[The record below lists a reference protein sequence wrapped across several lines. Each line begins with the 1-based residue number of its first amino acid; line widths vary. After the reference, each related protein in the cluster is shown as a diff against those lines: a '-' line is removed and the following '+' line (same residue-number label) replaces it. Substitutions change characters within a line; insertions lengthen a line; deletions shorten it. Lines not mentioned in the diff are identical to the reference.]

1 MILISKTFIYIRGDI
16 MGRFPNIAA
25 SKAKTGAA
33 KAKVYSSY
41 AKEIYACAK
50 QGGTDPNGN
59 LTLRH
64 LIEKAKKEQ
73 VPADV
78 IKRAIDKVNQGV
90 DESYTS
96 VRYEGFAS
104 GGATVMVDCLT
115 DNVNRTVSMV
125 RNAFTKSNGKMG
137 VSGCVSHMYEHLS
150 VVVVKDMSED
160 EVLEALLLGEVDA
173 KEIEE
178 EDGNVNIYG
187 DPSDLFKIKDAI
199 TSARA
204 DAEFLIDEVTFLANE
219 MVTLE
224 GEDKENFEKL
234 LSMLDD
240 VEDVQKVYHNV
251 NM

>member
-1 MILISKTFIYIRGDI
+1 

-41 AKEIYACAK
+41 AKEIYQVAK

-78 IKRAIDKVNQGV
+78 IKRAIDKVNSGA

-115 DNVNRTVSMV
+115 DNETEQQDYDNLITALENGSDSNAVAYVGIKDSEGNVFWGTGIDTDIVTSSAKALIGAVNRMK
-125 RNAFTKSNGKMG
+125 NK
-137 VSGCVSHMYEHLS
+137 
-150 VVVVKDMSED
+150 
-160 EVLEALLLGEVDA
+160 
-173 KEIEE
+173 
-178 EDGNVNIYG
+178 
-187 DPSDLFKIKDAI
+187 
-199 TSARA
+199 
-204 DAEFLIDEVTFLANE
+204 
-219 MVTLE
+219 
-224 GEDKENFEKL
+224 
-234 LSMLDD
+234 
-240 VEDVQKVYHNV
+240 
-251 NM
+251 

>member
-1 MILISKTFIYIRGDI
+1 

-41 AKEIYACAK
+41 AKEIYQVAK

-78 IKRAIDKVNQGV
+78 IKRAIDKVNSGV

-104 GGATVMVDCLT
+104 GGATVIVDCLT
-115 DNVNRTVSMV
+115 DNVNRSVSMV

-150 VVVVKDMSED
+150 VVIVKDMNED
-160 EVLEALLLGEVDA
+160 EVLEALLMNEVDA
-173 KEIEE
+173 KEIEA
-178 EDGNVNIYG
+178 EDGNVSIYG
-187 DPSDLFKIKDAI
+187 DPVDLYKIKEAI
-199 TSARA
+199 VSAKA
-204 DAEFLIDEVTFLANE
+204 DAEFLVDEVTMLSNE
-219 MVTLE
+219 TVTLE
-224 GEDKENFEKL
+224 GEDKDNFDKL
-234 LSMLDD
+234 LNMLDD

-251 NM
+251 NL

>member
-1 MILISKTFIYIRGDI
+1 

-41 AKEIYACAK
+41 AKEIYSVAK

-59 LTLRH
+59 LALRH

-115 DNVNRTVSMV
+115 DNVNRSVSMV

-160 EVLEALLLGEVDA
+160 EALEALLMGEVDA
-173 KEIEE
+173 KEIEV
-178 EDGNVNIYG
+178 EDGNVSIYG
-187 DPSDLFKIKDAI
+187 DPSDLYNIKDAI
-199 TSARA
+199 TAGKK
-204 DAEFLIDEVTFLANE
+204 DAEFLVDEVTYLPNE

-251 NM
+251 NL

>member
-1 MILISKTFIYIRGDI
+1 

-25 SKAKTGAA
+25 SKAKTGAQ

-41 AKEIYACAK
+41 AKEIYQVAK

-59 LTLRH
+59 LSLRH

-73 VPADV
+73 VPQEV
-78 IKRAIDKVNQGV
+78 IKRAIDKVNSGV

-115 DNVNRTVSMV
+115 DNVNRTVSLV
-125 RNAFTKSNGKMG
+125 RNAFTKSKGKMG
-137 VSGCVSHMYEHLS
+137 VSGCVAHMYEHLA
-150 VVVVKDMSED
+150 VVIVKDMSED
-160 EVLEALLLGEVDA
+160 EAMEALLMNEVNA

-178 EDGNVNIYG
+178 SDNNVSIYG
-187 DPSDLFKIKDAI
+187 DPADLYKIKDAI
-199 TSARA
+199 LSSKP
-204 DAEFLIDEVTFLANE
+204 DAEFLVDEVTYLSNE
-219 MVTLE
+219 MVTLD

-234 LSMLDD
+234 LNMLDD

-251 NM
+251 EI

>member
-1 MILISKTFIYIRGDI
+1 

-41 AKEIYACAK
+41 AKEIYSVAK

-59 LTLRH
+59 LALRH

-78 IKRAIDKVNQGV
+78 IKRAIDKVNSGV

-115 DNVNRTVSMV
+115 DNVNRSVSMV

-150 VVVVKDMSED
+150 VVIVKDMSED
-160 EVLEALLLGEVDA
+160 EALEALLMGEVDA
-173 KEIEE
+173 KEIEA
-178 EDGNVNIYG
+178 EDGNVSIYG
-187 DPSDLFKIKDAI
+187 DPSDLYKIKEAI
-199 TSARA
+199 LTAKKE
-204 DAEFLIDEVTFLANE
+204 AEFIVDEVTYLPNE

-224 GEDKENFEKL
+224 GEDKENFDKL

-251 NM
+251 NL

>member
-1 MILISKTFIYIRGDI
+1 

-25 SKAKTGAA
+25 SKAKTGAQ

-41 AKEIYACAK
+41 AKEIYQVAK
-50 QGGTDPNGN
+50 NGGTDPDGN
-59 LTLRH
+59 LNLRH

-78 IKRAIDKVNQGV
+78 IKRAIDKVNSGV

-125 RNAFTKSNGKMG
+125 RNAFTKSKGKMG

-150 VVVVKDMSED
+150 VVVVKDMNED
-160 EVLEALLLGEVDA
+160 EVLEALLTGEVDA
-173 KEIEE
+173 KEIEQ
-178 EDGNVNIYG
+178 EDGNVSIYG
-187 DPSDLFKIKDAI
+187 DPSDLYKIKDAI
-199 TSARA
+199 LSSNPS
-204 DAEFLIDEVTFLANE
+204 AEFIVDEITYLPNE

-224 GEDKENFEKL
+224 GEDKENFDKL
-234 LSMLDD
+234 LTMLDD

-251 NM
+251 NL

>member
-1 MILISKTFIYIRGDI
+1 

-41 AKEIYACAK
+41 AKEIYQVAK

-78 IKRAIDKVNQGV
+78 IKRAIDKVNSGV

-104 GGATVMVDCLT
+104 GGATIIVDCLT
-115 DNVNRTVSMV
+115 DNVNRSVSMV

-150 VVVVKDMSED
+150 VVVVKDMTED
-160 EVLEALLLGEVDA
+160 EALEALLMNEVDA

-178 EDGNVNIYG
+178 ENGNVNIYG
-187 DPSDLFKIKDAI
+187 EPSDLYKIKEAI
-199 TSARA
+199 LSYKA
-204 DAEFLIDEVTFLANE
+204 DAEILVDEVSMLANE
-219 MVTLE
+219 TVTLE
-224 GEDKENFEKL
+224 GEDKDNFDKL
-234 LSMLDD
+234 LNMLDD

-251 NM
+251 EL

>member
-1 MILISKTFIYIRGDI
+1 

-25 SKAKTGAA
+25 SKAKTGAQ

-41 AKEIYACAK
+41 AKEIYQVAK
-50 QGGTDPNGN
+50 NGGTDPDGN
-59 LTLRH
+59 LNLRH

-78 IKRAIDKVNQGV
+78 IKRAIDKVNSGV

-125 RNAFTKSNGKMG
+125 RNAFTKSKGKMG

-150 VVVVKDMSED
+150 VVVVKDMNED
-160 EVLEALLLGEVDA
+160 EVLEALLTGEVDA
-173 KEIEE
+173 KEIEQE
-178 EDGNVNIYG
+178 EGNVSIYG
-187 DPSDLFKIKDAI
+187 GPSDLYKIKDAI
-199 TSARA
+199 LSSNPS
-204 DAEFLIDEVTFLANE
+204 AEFIVDEITYLPNE

-224 GEDKENFEKL
+224 GEDKENFDKL
-234 LSMLDD
+234 LTMLDD

-251 NM
+251 NL

>member
-1 MILISKTFIYIRGDI
+1 

-25 SKAKTGAA
+25 SKAKTGAQ

-41 AKEIYACAK
+41 AKEIYQVAK

-59 LTLRH
+59 LSLRH

-73 VPADV
+73 VPQEV
-78 IKRAIDKVNQGV
+78 IKRAIDKVNSGV

-115 DNVNRTVSMV
+115 DNVNRTV
-125 RNAFTKSNGKMG
+125 MG
-137 VSGCVSHMYEHLS
+137 VSGCVAHMYEHLA
-150 VVVVKDMSED
+150 VVIVKDMSED
-160 EVLEALLLGEVDA
+160 EAMEALLMNEVNA

-178 EDGNVNIYG
+178 SDNNVSIYG
-187 DPSDLFKIKDAI
+187 DPADLYKIKDAI
-199 TSARA
+199 LSSKP
-204 DAEFLIDEVTFLANE
+204 DAEFLVDEVTYLPNE
-219 MVTLE
+219 MVTLD

-234 LSMLDD
+234 LTMLDD

-251 NM
+251 EI

>member
-1 MILISKTFIYIRGDI
+1 

-41 AKEIYACAK
+41 AKEIYQVAK

-78 IKRAIDKVNQGV
+78 IKRAIDKVNSGV

-96 VRYEGFAS
+96 SRYEGFIS
-104 GGATVMVDCLT
+104 GGATIIVDCLT
-115 DNVNRTVSMV
+115 DNVNRTVSLV
-125 RNAFTKSNGKMG
+125 KNAFTKSKNKMG
-137 VSGCVSHMYEHLS
+137 VLGSVSHMYEHLS
-150 VVVVKDMSED
+150 IVSVSNMTED
-160 EVLEALLLGEVDA
+160 EVLEALLLKEVDA
-173 KEIEE
+173 KEIESDE
-178 EDGNVNIYG
+178 NGVNIYG
-187 DPSDLFKIKDAI
+187 DPSDLYKIKEAI
-199 TSARA
+199 LDYKKNA
-204 DAEFLIDEVTFLANE
+204 DIVLEDVQMVPNE
-219 MVTLE
+219 MVTLT
-224 GEDKENFEKL
+224 GEDKENFDKL
-234 LSMLDD
+234 L
-240 VEDVQKVYHNV
+240 

>member
-1 MILISKTFIYIRGDI
+1 

-41 AKEIYACAK
+41 AKEIYSIAR

-59 LTLRH
+59 LALRH

-78 IKRAIDKVNQGV
+78 IKRAIDKVNSGI

-115 DNVNRTVSMV
+115 DNVNRTVSLV
-125 RNAFTKSNGKMG
+125 RNAFTKSKGKMG

-150 VVVVKDMSED
+150 VVIVKDMSED
-160 EVLEALLLGEVDA
+160 EALEALLMGEVDA
-173 KEIEE
+173 KEIEA
-178 EDGNVNIYG
+178 EDGNVSIYG
-187 DPSDLFKIKDAI
+187 DPADLFKIKDAI
-199 TSARA
+199 INAKA
-204 DAEFLIDEVTFLANE
+204 DAEFIVDEVTMLPNE
-219 MVTLE
+219 TVNLE
-224 GEDKENFEKL
+224 GEDKENFDKL
-234 LSMLDD
+234 LTMLDD

-251 NM
+251 NL

>member
-1 MILISKTFIYIRGDI
+1 

-41 AKEIYACAK
+41 AKEIYQVAK

-78 IKRAIDKVNQGV
+78 IKRARDKVNSGV

-104 GGATVMVDCLT
+104 GGATVIVDCLT
-115 DNVNRTVSMV
+115 DNVNRSVSMV

-150 VVVVKDMSED
+150 VVVVKDMTED
-160 EVLEALLLGEVDA
+160 EALEALLMNEVDA
-173 KEIEE
+173 KEIEA
-178 EDGNVNIYG
+178 EDGNVSIYG
-187 DPSDLFKIKDAI
+187 EPSDLYKIKEAI
-199 TSARA
+199 VSAKSN
-204 DAEFLIDEVTFLANE
+204 AEFIVDEVTMLSNE
-219 MVTLE
+219 TVTLE
-224 GEDKENFEKL
+224 GEDKDNFDKL
-234 LSMLDD
+234 LTMLDD

-251 NM
+251 NL

>member
-1 MILISKTFIYIRGDI
+1 

-41 AKEIYACAK
+41 AKEIYQVAK
-50 QGGTDPNGN
+50 QGGTDSNGN

-78 IKRAIDKVNQGV
+78 IKRAIDKVNSGV

-115 DNVNRTVSMV
+115 DNVNRSVSMV

-150 VVVVKDMSED
+150 VVIVKDMSED
-160 EVLEALLLGEVDA
+160 EALEALLMGEVDA
-173 KEIEE
+173 KEIEA
-178 EDGNVNIYG
+178 EDGNVSIYG
-187 DPSDLFKIKDAI
+187 DPSDLYKIKEAI
-199 TSARA
+199 LTAKKE
-204 DAEFLIDEVTFLANE
+204 AEFIVDEVTYLPNE

-224 GEDKENFEKL
+224 GEDKENFDKL

-251 NM
+251 NL

>member
-1 MILISKTFIYIRGDI
+1 

-25 SKAKTGAA
+25 SKAKTGAQ

-41 AKEIYACAK
+41 AKEIYQVAK

-59 LTLRH
+59 LSLRH

-73 VPADV
+73 VPQEV
-78 IKRAIDKVNQGV
+78 IKRAIDKVNSGV

-115 DNVNRTVSMV
+115 DNVNRTVSLV
-125 RNAFTKSNGKMG
+125 RNAFTKSKGKMG
-137 VSGCVSHMYEHLS
+137 VSGCVAHMYEHLS
-150 VVVVKDMSED
+150 VVIVKDMSED
-160 EVLEALLLGEVDA
+160 EAMEALLMNEVNA

-178 EDGNVNIYG
+178 SDNNVSIYG
-187 DPSDLFKIKDAI
+187 DPADLYKIKDAI
-199 TSARA
+199 LSSKP
-204 DAEFLIDEVTFLANE
+204 DAEFLADEVTYLPNE
-219 MVTLE
+219 MVTLD

-234 LSMLDD
+234 LNMLDD

-251 NM
+251 EI

>member
-1 MILISKTFIYIRGDI
+1 

-41 AKEIYACAK
+41 AKEIYQVAK

-78 IKRAIDKVNQGV
+78 IKRAIDKVNSGV

-104 GGATVMVDCLT
+104 GGATVIVDCLT
-115 DNVNRTVSMV
+115 DNVNRSVSMV

-137 VSGCVSHMYEHLS
+137 VAGCVSHMYEHLS
-150 VVVVKDMSED
+150 VVIVKDMTED
-160 EVLEALLLGEVDA
+160 EVLEALLMNEVDA
-173 KEIEE
+173 KEIEA
-178 EDGNVNIYG
+178 EDGNVSIYG
-187 DPSDLFKIKDAI
+187 EPSDLYKIKEAI
-199 TSARA
+199 LSAKV
-204 DAEFLIDEVTFLANE
+204 DAEFIVDEVTMLSNE
-219 MVTLE
+219 TVTLE
-224 GEDKENFEKL
+224 GEDKDNFDKL
-234 LSMLDD
+234 LTMLDD

-251 NM
+251 NL

>member
-1 MILISKTFIYIRGDI
+1 

-41 AKEIYACAK
+41 AKEIYQVAK

-59 LTLRH
+59 LNLRH

-78 IKRAIDKVNQGV
+78 IKRAIDKVNSGV

-125 RNAFTKSNGKMG
+125 RNAFTKSKGKMG
-137 VSGCVSHMYEHLS
+137 VSGCVAHMYEHLS
-150 VVVVKDMSED
+150 VVIVKDMSED
-160 EVLEALLLGEVDA
+160 EALEALLMGEVDA

-178 EDGNVNIYG
+178 ENGNVSIYG
-187 DPSDLFKIKDAI
+187 DPTDLYKIKDAI
-199 TSARA
+199 TAYKA
-204 DAEFLIDEVTFLANE
+204 NAEFIVDEVTMLPNE
-219 MVTLE
+219 MTTLE
-224 GEDKENFEKL
+224 GEDKENFDKL
-234 LSMLDD
+234 LTMLDE

-251 NM
+251 NL

>member
-1 MILISKTFIYIRGDI
+1 

-25 SKAKTGAA
+25 SKAKTGAQ

-41 AKEIYACAK
+41 AKEIYQVAK

-115 DNVNRTVSMV
+115 DNVNRSVSMV

-160 EVLEALLLGEVDA
+160 EALEALLMGEVDA
-173 KEIEE
+173 KEIEV
-178 EDGNVNIYG
+178 EDGNVSIYG
-187 DPSDLFKIKDAI
+187 DPSDLYNIKDAI
-199 TSARA
+199 TAGKK
-204 DAEFLIDEVTFLANE
+204 DAEFLVDEVTYLPNE

-251 NM
+251 NL

>member
-1 MILISKTFIYIRGDI
+1 

-41 AKEIYACAK
+41 AKEIYQVAK

-78 IKRAIDKVNQGV
+78 IKRAIDKVNSGV

-115 DNVNRTVSMV
+115 DNVNRSVSMV

-150 VVVVKDMSED
+150 VVIVKDMSED
-160 EVLEALLLGEVDA
+160 EALEALLMDEVDA
-173 KEIEE
+173 KEIEA
-178 EDGNVNIYG
+178 EDGNVSIYG
-187 DPSDLFKIKDAI
+187 DPSDLYKIKEAI
-199 TSARA
+199 LTAKKE
-204 DAEFLIDEVTFLANE
+204 AEFIVDEVTYLPNE

-224 GEDKENFEKL
+224 GEDKENFDKL

-251 NM
+251 NL

>member
-1 MILISKTFIYIRGDI
+1 

-41 AKEIYACAK
+41 AKEIYQVAK

-78 IKRAIDKVNQGV
+78 IKRAIDEVNSGV

-115 DNVNRTVSMV
+115 DNVNRSVSMV

-150 VVVVKDMSED
+150 VVIVKDMSED
-160 EVLEALLLGEVDA
+160 EALEALLMGEVDA
-173 KEIEE
+173 KEIEA
-178 EDGNVNIYG
+178 EDGNVSIYG
-187 DPSDLFKIKDAI
+187 DPSDLYKIKEAI
-199 TSARA
+199 LTAKKE
-204 DAEFLIDEVTFLANE
+204 AEFIVDEVTYLPNE

-224 GEDKENFEKL
+224 GEDKENFNKL

-251 NM
+251 NL

>member
-1 MILISKTFIYIRGDI
+1 

-25 SKAKTGAA
+25 SKAKTGAQ

-41 AKEIYACAK
+41 AKEIYQVAK

-59 LTLRH
+59 LALRH

-78 IKRAIDKVNQGV
+78 IKRAIDKVNSGV

-96 VRYEGFAS
+96 VRYEGFGT

-115 DNVNRTVSMV
+115 DNVNRTVSLV
-125 RNAFTKSNGKMG
+125 RNAFTKSKGKMG
-137 VSGCVSHMYEHLS
+137 VSGCVGHSYEHLS
-150 VVVVKDMSED
+150 VVIVKNMTED
-160 EVLEALLLGEVDA
+160 EALEALLVGEVDA
-173 KEIEE
+173 KEIEMDNE
-178 EDGNVNIYG
+178 NVNIYG
-187 DPSDLFKIKDAI
+187 APEDLFKIKDAI
-199 TSARA
+199 ATAKPN
-204 DAEFLIDEVTFLANE
+204 AEFIVDEVTMLPNE

-251 NM
+251 IL

>member
-1 MILISKTFIYIRGDI
+1 

-25 SKAKTGAA
+25 SKAKTGAQ

-41 AKEIYACAK
+41 AKEIYQVAK

-59 LTLRH
+59 LSLRH

-73 VPADV
+73 VPQEV
-78 IKRAIDKVNQGV
+78 IKRAIDKVNSGV

-115 DNVNRTVSMV
+115 DNVNRTVSLV
-125 RNAFTKSNGKMG
+125 RNAFTKSKGKMG
-137 VSGCVSHMYEHLS
+137 VSGCVAHMYEHLA
-150 VVVVKDMSED
+150 VVIVKDMSED
-160 EVLEALLLGEVDA
+160 EAMEALLMNEVNA

-178 EDGNVNIYG
+178 SDNNVSIYG
-187 DPSDLFKIKDAI
+187 DPADLYKIKDAI
-199 TSARA
+199 LSSKPN
-204 DAEFLIDEVTFLANE
+204 AEFVVDEVTYLPNE
-219 MVTLE
+219 MVILS

-251 NM
+251 EM

>member
-1 MILISKTFIYIRGDI
+1 

-25 SKAKTGAA
+25 SKAKTGAQ

-41 AKEIYACAK
+41 AKEIYQVAK

-59 LTLRH
+59 LSLRH

-73 VPADV
+73 VPQEV
-78 IKRAIDKVNQGV
+78 IKRAIDKVNSGV

-115 DNVNRTVSMV
+115 DNVNRTVSLV
-125 RNAFTKSNGKMG
+125 RNAFTKSKGKMG
-137 VSGCVSHMYEHLS
+137 VSGCVAHMYEHLA
-150 VVVVKDMSED
+150 VVIVKDMSED
-160 EVLEALLLGEVDA
+160 EAMEALLMNEVNA
-173 KEIEE
+173 KEIEKS
-178 EDGNVNIYG
+178 DNNVSIYG
-187 DPSDLFKIKDAI
+187 DPADLYKIKDAI
-199 TSARA
+199 LLSKP
-204 DAEFLIDEVTFLANE
+204 DAEFLVDEVTYLPNE
-219 MVTLE
+219 MVTLD

-234 LSMLDD
+234 LNMLDD

-251 NM
+251 EI

>member
-1 MILISKTFIYIRGDI
+1 

-41 AKEIYACAK
+41 AKEIYIVAK
-50 QGGTDPNGN
+50 QGGTDPDGN
-59 LTLRH
+59 LSLRH

-73 VPADV
+73 VPADI
-78 IKRAIDKVNQGV
+78 IKRAIDKVNKGV
-90 DESYTS
+90 DESYTQ

-115 DNVNRTVSMV
+115 DNVNRSVSMV
-125 RNAFTKSNGKMG
+125 KNAFTKSNGKMG
-137 VSGCVSHMYEHLS
+137 VQGCVSHMYEHLS

-160 EVLEALLLGEVDA
+160 EVLEALLMNEVDA
-173 KEIEE
+173 KEIEK
-178 EDGNVNIYG
+178 EDGNVSIYG
-187 DPSDLFKIKDAI
+187 DPSDLYKIKDAI
-199 TSARA
+199 LASKS
-204 DAEFLIDEVTFLANE
+204 DAEFIVDEVTYLPNE
-219 MVTLE
+219 TVTLV
-224 GEDKENFEKL
+224 GEDKENFDKL

-251 NM
+251 NL

>member
-1 MILISKTFIYIRGDI
+1 

-41 AKEIYACAK
+41 AKEIYQVAK

-78 IKRAIDKVNQGV
+78 IKRAIDKVNSGV

-96 VRYEGFAS
+96 VRYEGFAT
-104 GGATVMVDCLT
+104 GGATIIVDCLT
-115 DNVNRTVSMV
+115 DNVNRSVSMV

-150 VVVVKDMSED
+150 VVIVKDMTED
-160 EVLEALLLGEVDA
+160 EAMEALIMAEVDA
-173 KEIEE
+173 KEIEA

-187 DPSDLFKIKDAI
+187 DPSDLYKIKDAI
-199 TSARA
+199 TAVKA
-204 DAEFLIDEVTFLANE
+204 DAEFIIDEVTMLPNE
-219 MVTLE
+219 TTTLE
-224 GEDKENFEKL
+224 GEDLEMFEKL

-251 NM
+251 NL

>member
-1 MILISKTFIYIRGDI
+1 

-25 SKAKTGAA
+25 SKAKTGAQ

-41 AKEIYACAK
+41 AKEIYQVAK

-78 IKRAIDKVNQGV
+78 IKRAIDKVNSGV

-115 DNVNRTVSMV
+115 DNVNRSVSMV

-150 VVVVKDMSED
+150 VVIVKDMSED
-160 EVLEALLLGEVDA
+160 EALEALLMGEVDA
-173 KEIEE
+173 KEIEA
-178 EDGNVNIYG
+178 EDGNVSIYG
-187 DPSDLFKIKDAI
+187 DPSDLYKIKEAI
-199 TSARA
+199 LTAKKE
-204 DAEFLIDEVTFLANE
+204 AEFIVDEVTYLPNE

-224 GEDKENFEKL
+224 GEDKENFDKL

-251 NM
+251 NL

>member
-1 MILISKTFIYIRGDI
+1 

-25 SKAKTGAA
+25 SKAKTGAQ

-41 AKEIYACAK
+41 AKEIYQVAK
-50 QGGTDPNGN
+50 TGGTDPDGN
-59 LTLRH
+59 LNLRH

-78 IKRAIDKVNQGV
+78 IKRAIDKVNSGV

-125 RNAFTKSNGKMG
+125 RNAFTKSKGKMG

-150 VVVVKDMSED
+150 VVVVKDMNED
-160 EVLEALLLGEVDA
+160 EVLEALLTGEVDA
-173 KEIEE
+173 KEIEQE
-178 EDGNVNIYG
+178 EGNVSIYG
-187 DPSDLFKIKDAI
+187 DPSDLYKIKDAI
-199 TSARA
+199 LSSNPS
-204 DAEFLIDEVTFLANE
+204 AEFIVDEITYLPNE

-224 GEDKENFEKL
+224 GEDKENFDKL
-234 LSMLDD
+234 LTMLDD

-251 NM
+251 NL

>member
-1 MILISKTFIYIRGDI
+1 

-25 SKAKTGAA
+25 SKAKTGAQ

-41 AKEIYACAK
+41 AKEIYQVAK
-50 QGGTDPNGN
+50 NGGTDPDGN
-59 LTLRH
+59 LNLRH

-78 IKRAIDKVNQGV
+78 IKRAIDKVNSGV

-104 GGATVMVDCLT
+104 GGATIMVDCLT

-125 RNAFTKSNGKMG
+125 RNAFTKSKGKMG

-150 VVVVKDMSED
+150 VVVVKDMNED
-160 EVLEALLLGEVDA
+160 EVLEALLMGEVDA
-173 KEIEE
+173 KEIEQ
-178 EDGNVNIYG
+178 EDGNVSIYG
-187 DPSDLFKIKDAI
+187 DPSDLYKIKDAI
-199 TSARA
+199 LSSNPS
-204 DAEFLIDEVTFLANE
+204 AEFIVDEITYLPNE

-224 GEDKENFEKL
+224 GEDKENFDKL
-234 LSMLDD
+234 LTMLDD

-251 NM
+251 NL